1 MQSIIFWFYLYY
13 DISILDM
20 NITIRDPVLGLA
32 YG

>member
-1 MQSIIFWFYLYY
+1 MQSIIFWFYSYY

-20 NITIRDPVLGLA
+20 NITIRDPVSGLA